1 MKQVCKDE
9 AIIVRGTPLGA
20 TELCDIAVRNGIVE
34 SIRRAGRGKAHI
46 GGATAIIGP
55 TLFDIQVNGYGGVNL
70 QGSEVVPEDFARI
83 GAALAKTGV
92 SHWIPTLITG
102 AQRDMEHGCRI
113 FADAVQDKYVA
124 RAVPG
129 LHIEGPYISP
139 LDGPRG
145 AHAKR
150 HVRKPSIREFDRL
163 LKAADGKI
171 SYTTVAPEVPGA
183 IAYIKAV
190 TRRGVVVSLGHHN
203 AEPDQIARAVDA
215 GARLCTHLGN
225 GIAAKLQRH
234 FNPLWPQLADDRLTC
249 SFIADLEHL
258 PEPVL
263 KTFVRVK
270 GPARTILTSD
280 VVHLAGLK
288 PGHYSLGGMPVELK
302 SSGRICLTDTELLA
316 GSSLV
321 LLQAVINAAEHTD
334 LTLEQAFAS
343 ASSVPAML
351 FGLKHRFETP
361 RVGKTANFVAF
372 ELAGSRDRH
381 KANVR
386 GVFVNGRLMG
396 SRD

>member
-1 MKQVCKDE
+1 MRRTGNEE
-9 AIIVRGTPLGA
+9 AVVVRGTLLGES
-20 TELCDIAVRNGIVE
+20 TLSDVTVRSGKVE
-34 SIRRAGRGKAHI
+34 SVKRAGRGDAQA
-46 GGATAIIGP
+46 GGPHAIIGP

-70 QGSEVVPEDFARI
+70 QGGEVVPEDFAAI
-83 GAALAKTGV
+83 AAALARTGV

-113 FADAVQDKYVA
+113 FAEALRNKAVA

-139 LDGPRG
+139 MDGPRG

-150 HVRKPSIREFDRL
+150 HVRPPSIREFDRL
-163 LKAADGKI
+163 LNAADGKI

-183 IAYIKAV
+183 IAFIKAV
-190 TRRGVVVSLGHHN
+190 VKRGVVVSLGHHHAN
-203 AEPDQIARAVDA
+203 PEWIARAVDA

-225 GIAAKLQRH
+225 GMATQIQRH
-234 FNPLWPQLADDRLTC
+234 FNPLWPQLADDRLAC

-270 GPARTILTSD
+270 GPERTILTSD
-280 VVHLAGLK
+280 VVHIAGLK
-288 PGHYSLGGMPVELK
+288 PGHYTLGGAAVELK
-302 SSGRICLTDTELLA
+302 RSGRIRLTGTELLA

-334 LTLEQAFAS
+334 LSLEQAFAS
-343 ASSVPAML
+343 ASTVPARIL
-351 FGLKHRFETP
+351 GLKHRFELP
-361 RVGKTANFVAF
+361 RRGRQANFIVF
-372 ELAGSRDRH
+372 ELAGPEARH
-381 KANVR
+381 KARVR
-386 GVFVNGRLMG
+386 GVFVNGLRVA
-396 SRD
+396 